1 MFSKYDM
8 IRLRIKKKGGF
19 MSFCLKK
26 DQEKFDQFVKFLDAN
41 KDKKGAVMP
50 ILQKAQEIF
59 SYIPEEIVDLMALRM
74 GVHSSEIYG
83 VASFYSQFSFIPK
96 GEHEIC
102 VCLGTACYVKGSDK
116 VLEALGEK
124 LNIKVGETTADGK
137 ISLTEA
143 RCIGECGKAP
153 VVSIDSDTVIA
164 NTNPDMADDLI
175 KKALEG

>member
-1 MFSKYDM
+1 
-8 IRLRIKKKGGF
+8 
-19 MSFCLKK
+19 MSFCFKK
-26 DQEKFDQFVKFLDAN
+26 DQEKFDQFVEFLDAN

-116 VLEALGEK
+116 ILSDLENELG
-124 LNIKVGETTADGK
+124 IKVGETTVDGK
-137 ISLTEA
+137 ISLAEA
-143 RCIGECGKAP
+143 RCIGECGIAP
-153 VVSIDSDTVIA
+153 VLSIDSSKNIGNVTKG
-164 NTNPDMADDLI
+164 MAADII
-175 KKALEG
+175 KEVLEEKDEVEA

>member
-1 MFSKYDM
+1 
-8 IRLRIKKKGGF
+8 
-19 MSFCLKK
+19 MSFCFKK
-26 DQEKFDQFVKFLDAN
+26 DQEKFDQFVEFLDAN

-50 ILQKAQEIF
+50 ILQKAQEMF

-116 VLEALGEK
+116 ILSDLENELG
-124 LNIKVGETTADGK
+124 IKVGETTPDGK
-137 ISLTEA
+137 ISLAEA
-143 RCIGECGKAP
+143 RCIGECGIAP
-153 VVSIDSDTVIA
+153 VLSIDSSKNIGNVTKG
-164 NTNPDMADDLI
+164 MAADII
-175 KKALEG
+175 KEVLEEKDEVEA

>member
-1 MFSKYDM
+1 
-8 IRLRIKKKGGF
+8 
-19 MSFCLKK
+19 MSFCFKK
-26 DQEKFDQFVKFLDAN
+26 DQEKFDQFVGFLDAN

-116 VLEALGEK
+116 ILSDLENELG
-124 LNIKVGETTADGK
+124 IKVGETTPDGK
-137 ISLTEA
+137 ISLAEA
-143 RCIGECGKAP
+143 RCIGECGIAP
-153 VVSIDSDTVIA
+153 VLSIDSSKNIGNVTKG
-164 NTNPDMADDLI
+164 MAADII
-175 KKALEG
+175 KEVLEEKDEVEA

>member
-1 MFSKYDM
+1 
-8 IRLRIKKKGGF
+8 

-26 DQEKFDQFVKFLDAN
+26 DQDKYQEFIEFLDVN
-41 KDKKGAVMP
+41 KDKNGAIMP

-116 VLEALGEK
+116 ILADLEDELG
-124 LNIKVGETTADGK
+124 IKVGETTPDGK
-137 ISLTEA
+137 ISLAEA
-143 RCIGECGKAP
+143 RCIGECGIAP
-153 VVSIDSDTVIA
+153 VLSIDSSRNIGNVTKG
-164 NTNPDMADDLI
+164 MAAEII
-175 KKALEG
+175 KEALEEKDEIEA

>member
-1 MFSKYDM
+1 
-8 IRLRIKKKGGF
+8 
-19 MSFCLKK
+19 MSFCFKK
-26 DQEKFDQFVKFLDAN
+26 DQEKFEQFVEFLDAN

-59 SYIPEEIVDLMALRM
+59 SYIPEEIVDLMALRI

-116 VLEALGEK
+116 ILSDLENELG
-124 LNIKVGETTADGK
+124 IKVGETTPDGK
-137 ISLTEA
+137 ISLAEA
-143 RCIGECGKAP
+143 RCIGECGIAP
-153 VVSIDSDTVIA
+153 VLSIDSSKNIGNVTKG
-164 NTNPDMADDLI
+164 MAADII
-175 KKALEG
+175 KEVLEEKDEVEA

>member
-1 MFSKYDM
+1 
-8 IRLRIKKKGGF
+8 
-19 MSFCLKK
+19 MSFCFKK
-26 DQEKFDQFVKFLDAN
+26 DQEKFDQFVEFLDAN

-116 VLEALGEK
+116 ILSNLENELG
-124 LNIKVGETTADGK
+124 IKVGETTADGK
-137 ISLTEA
+137 ISLAEA
-143 RCIGECGKAP
+143 RCIGECGIAP
-153 VVSIDSDTVIA
+153 VLSIDSSKNIGNVTKG
-164 NTNPDMADDLI
+164 MATDII
-175 KKALEG
+175 KEVLEEKDEVEA

>member
-1 MFSKYDM
+1 
-8 IRLRIKKKGGF
+8 

-26 DQEKFDQFVKFLDAN
+26 DQDKYQEFLNFLEDN
-41 KDKKGAVMP
+41 KDKKGAIMP

-116 VLEALGEK
+116 VLASLEEK
-124 LNIKVGETTADGK
+124 LGIRVGETTADGK
-137 ISLTEA
+137 ISLAEA
-143 RCIGECGKAP
+143 RCIGECGIAP
-153 VVSIDSDTVIA
+153 VVSIDSSRNIG
-164 NTNPDMADDLI
+164 NTNKNMVDDII
-175 KKALEG
+175 KEAMEERDEIEA

>member
-1 MFSKYDM
+1 
-8 IRLRIKKKGGF
+8 
-19 MSFCLKK
+19 MSFCFKK
-26 DQEKFDQFVKFLDAN
+26 DQDKYQEFIEFLDTN
-41 KDKKGAVMP
+41 KNKKGAIMP

-116 VLEALGEK
+116 ILADLEDELG
-124 LNIKVGETTADGK
+124 IKVGETTPDGK
-137 ISLTEA
+137 ISLAEA
-143 RCIGECGKAP
+143 RCIGECGIAP
-153 VVSIDSDTVIA
+153 VLSIDSSRNIGNVTKG
-164 NTNPDMADDLI
+164 MAADII
-175 KKALEG
+175 KEVLEEKDEVEA

>member
-1 MFSKYDM
+1 
-8 IRLRIKKKGGF
+8 
-19 MSFCLKK
+19 MSFCFKK
-26 DQEKFDQFVKFLDAN
+26 DQEKFDQFVEFLDAN

-116 VLEALGEK
+116 ILSNLENELG
-124 LNIKVGETTADGK
+124 IKVGETTADGK
-137 ISLTEA
+137 ISLAEA
-143 RCIGECGKAP
+143 RCIGECGIAP
-153 VVSIDSDTVIA
+153 VLSIDSSKNIGNVTKG
-164 NTNPDMADDLI
+164 MAADII
-175 KKALEG
+175 KEVLEEKDEVEA

>member
-1 MFSKYDM
+1 
-8 IRLRIKKKGGF
+8 
-19 MSFCLKK
+19 MSFCFKK
-26 DQEKFDQFVKFLDAN
+26 DQDKYQEFIEFLDTN
-41 KDKKGAVMP
+41 KDKKDAIMP

-116 VLEALGEK
+116 ILADLEDELG
-124 LNIKVGETTADGK
+124 IKVGETTPDGK
-137 ISLTEA
+137 ISLAEA
-143 RCIGECGKAP
+143 RCIGECGIAP
-153 VVSIDSDTVIA
+153 VLSIDSSRNIGNVTKG
-164 NTNPDMADDLI
+164 MAADII
-175 KKALEG
+175 KEVLEEKDEVEA

>member
-1 MFSKYDM
+1 
-8 IRLRIKKKGGF
+8 
-19 MSFCLKK
+19 MSFCFKK
-26 DQEKFDQFVKFLDAN
+26 DQEKFDQFVEFLDAN

-59 SYIPEEIVDLMALRM
+59 SYIPEEIVDLMALKM

-116 VLEALGEK
+116 ILEALEENLG
-124 LNIKVGETTADGK
+124 IKCGETTADGK
-137 ISLTEA
+137 ISLAEA
-143 RCIGECGKAP
+143 RCIGECGIAP
-153 VVSIDSDTVIA
+153 VVSIDGSRNIGMANKAMVDEIIA
-164 NTNPDMADDLI
+164 
-175 KKALEG
+175 KALEENNEVKA

>member
-1 MFSKYDM
+1 
-8 IRLRIKKKGGF
+8 
-19 MSFCLKK
+19 MSFCFKK
-26 DQEKFDQFVKFLDAN
+26 DQEKFDQFVEFLDAN

-116 VLEALGEK
+116 ILSNLENELG
-124 LNIKVGETTADGK
+124 IKVGETTADGK
-137 ISLTEA
+137 ISLAEA
-143 RCIGECGKAP
+143 SCIGECGIAP
-153 VVSIDSDTVIA
+153 VLSIDSSKNIGNVTKG
-164 NTNPDMADDLI
+164 MAADII
-175 KKALEG
+175 KEVLEEKDEVEA

>member
-1 MFSKYDM
+1 
-8 IRLRIKKKGGF
+8 
-19 MSFCLKK
+19 MSFCFKK
-26 DQEKFDQFVKFLDAN
+26 DQEKFDQFVELLDAN

-116 VLEALGEK
+116 ILSDLENELG
-124 LNIKVGETTADGK
+124 IKVGETTPDGK
-137 ISLTEA
+137 ISLAEA
-143 RCIGECGKAP
+143 RWQEAFSSKS
-153 VVSIDSDTVIA
+153 V
-164 NTNPDMADDLI
+164 L
-175 KKALEG
+175 

>member
-1 MFSKYDM
+1 
-8 IRLRIKKKGGF
+8 
-19 MSFCLKK
+19 MSFCFKK
-26 DQEKFDQFVKFLDAN
+26 DQEKFDQFVEFLDAN

-116 VLEALGEK
+116 ILSDLENELG
-124 LNIKVGETTADGK
+124 IKVGETTPDGK
-137 ISLTEA
+137 ISLAEA
-143 RCIGECGKAP
+143 RCIGECGIAP
-153 VVSIDSDTVIA
+153 VLSIDSSKNIGNVTKG
-164 NTNPDMADDLI
+164 MAADII
-175 KKALEG
+175 KEVLEENNEVEA

>member
-1 MFSKYDM
+1 
-8 IRLRIKKKGGF
+8 

-26 DQEKFDQFVKFLDAN
+26 DQDKYQEFLDFLEDN
-41 KDKKGAVMP
+41 KDKKGAIMP

-116 VLEALGEK
+116 VLASLEEK
-124 LNIKVGETTADGK
+124 LGIRVGETTADGK
-137 ISLTEA
+137 ISLAEA
-143 RCIGECGKAP
+143 RCIGECGIAP
-153 VVSIDSDTVIA
+153 VVSIDSSRNIG
-164 NTNPDMADDLI
+164 NTNKNMVDDII
-175 KKALEG
+175 KEAMEETDEIEA

>member
-1 MFSKYDM
+1 
-8 IRLRIKKKGGF
+8 
-19 MSFCLKK
+19 MSFCFKK
-26 DQEKFDQFVKFLDAN
+26 DQEKFEQFVEFLDAN

-116 VLEALGEK
+116 ILSDLENELG
-124 LNIKVGETTADGK
+124 IKVGETTPDGK
-137 ISLTEA
+137 ISLAEA
-143 RCIGECGKAP
+143 RCIGECGIAP
-153 VVSIDSDTVIA
+153 VLSIDSSKNIGNVTKG
-164 NTNPDMADDLI
+164 MAADII
-175 KKALEG
+175 KEVLEEKDEVEA

>member
-1 MFSKYDM
+1 
-8 IRLRIKKKGGF
+8 
-19 MSFCLKK
+19 MSFCFKK
-26 DQEKFDQFVKFLDAN
+26 DQEKFDRFVEFLDAN

-116 VLEALGEK
+116 ILSDLENELG
-124 LNIKVGETTADGK
+124 IKVGETTPDGK
-137 ISLTEA
+137 ISLAEA
-143 RCIGECGKAP
+143 RCIGECGIAP
-153 VVSIDSDTVIA
+153 VLSIDSSKNIGNVTKG
-164 NTNPDMADDLI
+164 MAADII
-175 KKALEG
+175 KEVLEEKDEVEA